1 MTEDVAGVSKAID
14 DYQAPINAAA
24 FRGRLNNLLAGAE
37 ENKNSEPK
45 SNQTRHWAV
54 VYTELEKISAYLKT
68 YLGV

>member
-1 MTEDVAGVSKAID
+1 MKEDIAGAGKAID
-14 DYQAPINAAA
+14 NYEAPINNAA

-37 ENKNSEPK
+37 EKKSSEPR
-45 SNQTRHWAV
+45 SDATRHWAV